1 MNGAHDLGGKQ
12 GLGPIDPEP
21 EAEEPVFHAPWERR
35 VFAMTL
41 ATGMLGRWNIDES
54 RHARERQH
62 PVDYLRHSYYENW
75 LAGLETLLVEK
86 GLLEK
91 GLVEK
96 GLVEKERL
104 EKGQV
109 EKRLLEQRELK
120 DRDVNTAA
128 AAKIAVAP
136 PHTPPH
142 APPHAPQFHSH
153 SLRVPDAADASKLLS
168 SGGPSTLPS
177 LRTPKYEIGARVL
190 VKKIHKSGHSRSP
203 HYAQGSVGT
212 VVDQHGP
219 HVYPDM
225 NTCGDKVAEHL
236 YAICFSFTS
245 LWGSESDTG
254 TDTNKDN
261 AEVIIDLW
269 EPYLELAP

>member
-1 MNGAHDLGGKQ
+1 LVEK
-12 GLGPIDPEP
+12 GLVEKG
-21 EAEEPVFHAPWERR
+21 
-35 VFAMTL
+35 
-41 ATGMLGRWNIDES
+41 
-54 RHARERQH
+54 
-62 PVDYLRHSYYENW
+62 
-75 LAGLETLLVEK
+75 LVEK

-96 GLVEKERL
+96 GLVEKGLL
-104 EKGQV
+104 EKGLVGKGPLEKVLLEKVLLEKELV

-177 LRTPKYEIGARVL
+177 LRTPKYELGTKVL

-225 NTCGDKVAEHL
+225 NTCGEKMAEHL
-236 YAICFSFTS
+236 YAVCFPFSA
-245 LWGSESDTG
+245 LWGSEPDTA
-254 TDTNKDN
+254 TDTNEDN